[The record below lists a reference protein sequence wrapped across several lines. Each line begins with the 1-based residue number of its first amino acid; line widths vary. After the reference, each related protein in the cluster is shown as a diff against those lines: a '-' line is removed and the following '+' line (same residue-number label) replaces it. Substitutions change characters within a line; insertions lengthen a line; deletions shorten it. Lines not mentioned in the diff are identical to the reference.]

1 MELGNIHNTYV
12 GRRPTQYCMSAENPR
27 TLGFDYEWEYAPRVG
42 TLFGVFTLVAVVG
55 WMVTVMLT
63 AIHLY
68 ALPAIP
74 ADAPVQGSIEVIT
87 SQWAYVFGVPLA
99 TLGGFYYLT
108 TIGLAVWWFD
118 SRHPLIIKI
127 LTPITASGVVFS
139 AYFVYLQLGVI
150 GEICPFCMVSAGAT
164 VALFALEL
172 MILSMSSTPSLS
184 DMVSDLGDV
193 IGTTNYP
200 IVLFPV
206 LIGLVTLGG
215 MFVVPLLPLPPAVPF
230 V

>member
-1 MELGNIHNTYV
+1 
-12 GRRPTQYCMSAENPR
+12 MSTENPR
-27 TLGFDYEWEYAPRVG
+27 SLGFDYEWEYSPRVG

-68 ALPAIP
+68 AIPAIP
-74 ADAPVQGSIEVIT
+74 ADAPVEGSIEVIT
-87 SQWAYVFGVPLA
+87 SQWAYVFGIPLA

-108 TIGLAVWWFD
+108 TIGLGLLWFD
-118 SRHPLIIKI
+118 TRHPLIIKI

-139 AYFVYLQLGVI
+139 SYFVYLQLGVI
-150 GEICPFCMVSAGAT
+150 GEICPFCMVSAAAT
-164 VALFALEL
+164 VILFALEL
-172 MILSMSSTPSLS
+172 VILSMSSTPSLS
-184 DMVSDLGDV
+184 DMAGDLGTV
-193 IGTTNYP
+193 LGSTNYP
-200 IVLFPV
+200 VVVFPV

-215 MFVVPLLPLPPAVPF
+215 MFVVPALPLPDPVPF